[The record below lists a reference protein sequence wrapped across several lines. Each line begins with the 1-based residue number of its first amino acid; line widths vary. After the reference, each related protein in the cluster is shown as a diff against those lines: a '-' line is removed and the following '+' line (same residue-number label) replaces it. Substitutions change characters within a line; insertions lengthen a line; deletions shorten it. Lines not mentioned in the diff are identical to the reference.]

1 MEKKQVIKRVAIF
14 GVMVLILSVSIVIR
28 LMNIQQVEGDQL
40 RKEAE
45 ETIITNRELQP
56 LRGNIYDAN
65 GNLLATSTAVYKLGI
80 DPKVASDKLWNENVK
95 ALADSLSVLF
105 PKKSFKTYKEE
116 LTRAR
121 NRKGKHYYR
130 IKDKISF
137 TEFKRAKSFP
147 LLNKGRYKGGL
158 VYSRELTRSLP
169 FGRLAERTI
178 GYDREGFLV
187 GVDGAYTNLLKGEKG
202 IRLMQ
207 KIGGGDWKPVKDS
220 QDVEPIEGADIIS
233 TIDIGMQDV
242 AQTALLR
249 QLEKFDAD
257 HGCVVVME
265 VETGAVKAISNL
277 TRLDNG
283 KYGEIYNYAVGESTE
298 PGSTFKLISMMVA
311 LEDGVIDTADVIDT
325 KNGRFKFYDRMM
337 RDSKTGGYGEISMH
351 RAFEV
356 SSNIWIARAINEN
369 YGDRPQDFINS
380 VRRLGMATELGLDIP
395 GEGKPKVKNAGGS
408 KWSGVSLPW
417 MAYGYELSLT
427 PLHLLSFYNAVANDG
442 KMLKPQFVKQIRRGG
457 NIEKTFGPIV
467 LNPSLCSEETLGKL
481 QSMMKGVVK
490 SGTATNI
497 YSEKYTSAGKTG
509 TCKLNYW
516 VEGSHDY
523 QSSFAGY
530 FPADNPKYS
539 CIVVVN
545 KPDSKKAYYGNL
557 VAAPVFS
564 EIRNHLY
571 SRQVR
576 KFEDLKIE
584 ETPVQYAMKAVGN
597 AEELEALTEVFD
609 RDFEDGESNAE
620 WVEIE
625 MNEKQVV
632 VKDRMLA
639 DKEMPDVRGM
649 SLKDALYVL
658 ENKGLKVEFSGFG
671 KVKKQSIRPGKP
683 LKEKALVKL
692 NLS

>member
-28 LMNIQQVEGDQL
+28 LINIQQVEGDEL
-40 RKEAE
+40 RKKAE
-45 ETIITNRELQP
+45 ETVIKNRELQP
-56 LRGNIYDAN
+56 QRGNIYDAK
-65 GNLLATSTAVYKLGI
+65 GNLLATSTSVYKLGI
-80 DPKVASDKLWNENVK
+80 DPKVASNDLWKENVK
-95 ALADSLSVLF
+95 ALADSLALLF
-105 PKKSFKTYKEE
+105 PTKSAAKYLKE
-116 LTRAR
+116 LQLARAR
-121 NRKGKHYYR
+121 TGKHYYR
-130 IKDKISF
+130 IQDKISF
-137 TEFKRAKSFP
+137 SKFKRARGFP
-147 LLNKGRYKGGL
+147 LLNKKRYTGGL
-158 VYSRELTRSLP
+158 VYSRELIRSMP

-178 GYDREGFLV
+178 GYDREGVLV
-187 GVDGAYTNLLKGEKG
+187 GVEGAYTDFLKGEKG
-202 IRLMQ
+202 NRLMQ

-220 QDVEPIEGADIIS
+220 RDIDPIEGADIIS

-249 QLEKFDAD
+249 QLEKFEAD
-257 HGCVVVME
+257 HGCVVVMD
-265 VETGAVKAISNL
+265 VTTGAVKAISNL
-277 TRLDNG
+277 NRLENG
-283 KYGEIYNYAVGESTE
+283 KYGEIYNHAVGESTE

-311 LEDGVIDTADVIDT
+311 LEDGVLDTADVIDT
-325 KNGRFKFYDRMM
+325 RNGIYRFYDRTMH
-337 RDSKTGGYGEISMH
+337 DSKNGGYGKISMH

-380 VRRLGMATELGLDIP
+380 VRRLGLAKKLGLDIS
-395 GEGKPKVKNAGGS
+395 GEGTPKIKNS
-408 KWSGVSLPW
+408 NDQTWSGVSLPW

-427 PLHLLSFYNAVANDG
+427 PMQLLSFYNAVANNG
-442 KMLKPQFVKQIRRGG
+442 IMLKPQFIKEIRRGG
-457 NIEKTFGPIV
+457 KVERTFGPEV
-467 LNPSLCSEETLGKL
+467 LNASLCSEETLGKL

-516 VEGSHDY
+516 VKGSNDY
-523 QSSFAGY
+523 QASFAGY

-545 KPDSKKAYYGNL
+545 KPNPNKAYYGNL

-571 SRQVR
+571 SQQVR
-576 KFEDLKIE
+576 PFEDLKVE
-584 ETPVQYAMKAVGN
+584 EANYALKAVGN
-597 AEELEALTEVFD
+597 AEDLVVLSETLKKDLNAD
-609 RDFEDGESNAE
+609 ESNAE
-620 WVEIE
+620 WVEAEID
-625 MNEKQVV
+625 NQKIQLT
-632 VKDRMLA
+632 DRNFA
-639 DKEMPDVRGM
+639 ANAMPDVRGM

-671 KVKKQSIRPGKP
+671 KVSKQSIKPGHII
-683 LKEKALVKL
+683 KEKTLVKL
-692 NLS
+692 NLL

>member
-14 GVMVLILSVSIVIR
+14 GVMVLILSVSIVVR
-28 LMNIQQVEGDQL
+28 LMNIQQMEGDEL
-40 RKEAE
+40 RKKAE
-45 ETIITNRELQP
+45 ETVITSRELQP
-56 LRGNIYDAN
+56 LRGNIYDAK

-80 DPKVASDKLWNENVK
+80 DPKVASDKVWKENVA

-105 PKKSFKTYKEE
+105 PSKTAKKYLKE
-116 LTRAR
+116 LDRAR
-121 NRKGKHYYR
+121 ARKGKHYYR
-130 IKDKISF
+130 IKSNTSF
-137 TEFKRAKSFP
+137 TEFKRAKTFP
-147 LLNKGRYKGGL
+147 LLKLGRYKGGL
-158 VYSRELTRSLP
+158 VYSRDLIRSLP

-178 GYDREGFLV
+178 GYDRENTLV
-187 GVDGAYTNLLKGEKG
+187 GVEGAYTNYLKGEKG
-202 IRLMQ
+202 NRLMQ
-207 KIGGGDWKPVKDS
+207 KIGGGDWKPVRDSKDI
-220 QDVEPIEGADIIS
+220 DPVEGADIIS

-242 AQTALLR
+242 TQTALLR
-249 QLEKFDAD
+249 QLEAYDAD

-265 VETGAVKAISNL
+265 VATGAVKAISNL

-311 LEDGVIDTADVIDT
+311 LEDGIVDTADVIDT
-325 KNGRFKFYDRMM
+325 KAGSYKFYDRVMH
-337 RDSKTGGYGEISMH
+337 DSRHGGYGEISMR

-356 SSNIWIARAINEN
+356 SSNIWIARLINEN

-380 VRRLGMATELGLDIP
+380 VRRLGLANKLGLDIS
-395 GEGKPKVKNAGGS
+395 GEGMPKIKNADDPS
-408 KWSGVSLPW
+408 WSGVSLPW

-427 PLHLLSFYNAVANDG
+427 PLQLLSFYNAVANNG
-442 KMLKPQFVKQIRRGG
+442 EMLKPQFIKEIRRGG
-457 NIEKTFGPIV
+457 KIEKSFEPEV

-516 VEGSHDY
+516 VKGSNEY

-545 KPDSKKAYYGNL
+545 KPDASKAYYGNL

-576 KFEDLKIE
+576 NFENLE
-584 ETPVQYAMKAVGN
+584 VEAAPVQYAMESVGHV
-597 AEELEALTEVFD
+597 EDLEMLSDALD
-609 RDFEDGESNAE
+609 KDFKTADSNAE
-620 WVEIE
+620 WVEAE
-625 MNEKQVV
+625 MNRKQILIA
-632 VKDRMLA
+632 DRTFA
-639 DKEMPDVRGM
+639 GNNMPDVRGM
-649 SLKDALYVL
+649 SLKDAIYIL
-658 ENKGLKVEFSGFG
+658 ENKGLKVEFLGFG
-671 KVKKQSIRPGKP
+671 KVKKQSIKPGQSIK
-683 LKEKALVKL
+683 KNTLVKL